1 MTYSKYLYKLPLFKQ
16 YNDYRDR
23 ELGVIYMLHRVA
35 PFENDKLFPNENM
48 KISPAFLERTILE
61 LRNQDYVFLS
71 LDELYDMLR
80 KKKFSQK
87 KFAVFTLDDGYV
99 DNFTN
104 AYPIFEKHEVPFA
117 TYICTDFPDNK
128 AILWWYLLE
137 DLITQNDSI
146 ELFDGSVFYANT
158 KKEKE
163 NLFMDLRALLLQVP
177 KKEFHE
183 LFFKM
188 FLKYRIDAF
197 AKTAELSMSW
207 EQIISMSKSSF
218 CTIAGHSVSHPNFK
232 LLSEKEIENEIIE
245 SKNIIEQHIGKPV
258 DHFAYP
264 FGSFDE
270 NMFEFIDK
278 ISFKT
283 VTTTENHT
291 IKVKHRKRL
300 YSLPRKM
307 LTELKNE
314 NFTY

>member
-1 MTYSKYLYKLPLFKQ
+1 MKYSKYLYKLPLFKQ

-80 KKKFSQK
+80 KKKFSRK

-270 NMFEFIDK
+270 NMLEFIDK

>member
-1 MTYSKYLYKLPLFKQ
+1 MKYSKYLYKLPLFKQ

-61 LRNQDYVFLS
+61 LKNKDYLFLS
-71 LDELYDMLR
+71 LDELYNVLR
-80 KKKFSQK
+80 KKKSLNK
-87 KFAVFTLDDGYV
+87 KFAVFTLDDGYI

-104 AYPIFEKHEVPFA
+104 ALPIFEKHEVPFA
-117 TYICTDFPDNK
+117 IYLCTDFPDNK
-128 AILWWYLLE
+128 AILWWYILE
-137 DLITQNDSI
+137 DLIIKNDSI
-146 ELFDGSVFYANT
+146 ELSDGSVFYANT

-163 NLFMDLRALLLQVP
+163 NLFMDLRAVILRIP
-177 KKEFHE
+177 KKEFCE
-183 LFFKM
+183 SFLNM
-188 FLKYRIDAF
+188 FSKYQIDVF
-197 AKTAELSMSW
+197 AKTLELSMSW
-207 EQIISMSKSSF
+207 EQIALISQSKF
-218 CTIAGHSVSHPNFK
+218 CTIAGHSVSHPDFK
-232 LLSEKEIENEIIE
+232 LLSEKEIRNEIIE
-245 SKNIIEQHIGKPV
+245 SKKIIEQHIGKPV

-264 FGSFDE
+264 FGSFDKG
-270 NMFEFIDK
+270 MFECIEK
-278 ISFKT
+278 NSFQT
-283 VTTTENHT
+283 ATTTQNDT

>member
-1 MTYSKYLYKLPLFKQ
+1 MKYYNFLYKLPLVRQ
-16 YNDYRDR
+16 YINYRDR
-23 ELGVIYMLHRVA
+23 GLGVIYMLHRVA

-61 LRNQDYVFLS
+61 LKNKDYLFLS
-71 LDELYDMLR
+71 LDELYNVLR
-80 KKKFSQK
+80 KKESLNK

-117 TYICTDFPDNK
+117 VYICTDFPDNK
-128 AILWWYLLE
+128 AILWWYILE
-137 DLITQNDSI
+137 DLIIQNDFI
-146 ELFDGSVFYANT
+146 ELSDGSILKAHT
-158 KKEKE
+158 KEEKE
-163 NLFMDLRALLLQVP
+163 NLFMYLRSSILQIP
-177 KKEFHE
+177 KKEFCGSF
-183 LFFKM
+183 LKM
-188 FLKYRIDAF
+188 FSKYSIDLF
-197 AKTAELSMSW
+197 TKTRDLSMSW

-218 CTIAGHSVSHPNFK
+218 CTIAGHSVSHPDFK
-232 LLSEKEIENEIIE
+232 LLSEKEIKNEIIE
-245 SKNIIEQHIGKPV
+245 SKKIIEQHIGKPV

-264 FGSFDE
+264 FGSFDKD
-270 NMFEFIDK
+270 MFECIEK
-278 ISFKT
+278 NSFQT
-283 VTTTENHT
+283 ATITENDI